1 MAAIKVLVVDDSV
14 VVRRLVADVL
24 GQDPDI
30 EVVGTAVN
38 GRAALAKVEQL
49 RPDLVTMD
57 IEMPELDGV
66 AAVRELRRLGNRTP
80 IIMFSTL
87 TERGAVATLDAL
99 AAGASDYVTKPA
111 NVGSVSQSME
121 QVRSSLVPKILAL
134 VPRAARTA
142 GAVPAPR
149 TGSSAQ
155 SAPSAATPAP
165 RAVAPVQLAARRRP
179 AAGYEL
185 LVVGCSTGGPEAL
198 TTFLA
203 SLPPLRVPVA
213 VVQHMPAV
221 FTRQFAARLDR
232 LLPFRVVEATD
243 GLVLSAGDVA
253 IAAGDFHLRVHRANG
268 RLVSHL
274 TQDAPENY
282 CRPAVDVLFRTAVA
296 AHGAGVLA
304 VVLTGMGQDGCA
316 GARQVVDAGGSVLVQ
331 DRETSVVWGMPG
343 AVATAGLAEE
353 VLPLAALGPAVAA
366 RLAPTRDPLRA
377 GGRT

>member
-1 MAAIKVLVVDDSV
+1 MAAIRVLVVDDSV
-14 VVRRLVADVL
+14 VVRRLVSDVL
-24 GQDPDI
+24 GQDAAI

-49 RPDLVTMD
+49 RPDLITMD

-66 AAVRELRRLGNRTP
+66 SAVRELRRQGDRTP

-99 AAGASDYVTKPA
+99 SAGASDYVTKPA

-134 VPRAARTA
+134 VPRAGLAR
-142 GAVPAPR
+142 VPAPR
-149 TGSSAQ
+149 VG
-155 SAPSAATPAP
+155 TPAP
-165 RAVAPVQLAARRRP
+165 APAAPVAERAAAPVQLAPRRRP
-179 AAGYEL
+179 AGGYDL

-198 TTFLA
+198 STFLQ
-203 SLPPLRVPVA
+203 SLPPLHVPVA

-232 LLPFRVVEATD
+232 QLSFRVSEATD
-243 GLVLSAGDVA
+243 GQVLSAGDVV
-253 IAAGDFHLRVHRANG
+253 IAAGDHHLELRRVGG
-268 RLVSHL
+268 RLVARL
-274 TQDAPENY
+274 TQEAPENY

-296 AHGAGVLA
+296 AQGAGVLA

-316 GARQVVDAGGSVLVQ
+316 GARQVVDAGGSVVVQ

-353 VLPLAALGPAVAA
+353 VLPLAGLGPAVAA
-366 RLAPTRDPLRA
+366 RLAPTRDALRV
-377 GGRT
+377 GGMT